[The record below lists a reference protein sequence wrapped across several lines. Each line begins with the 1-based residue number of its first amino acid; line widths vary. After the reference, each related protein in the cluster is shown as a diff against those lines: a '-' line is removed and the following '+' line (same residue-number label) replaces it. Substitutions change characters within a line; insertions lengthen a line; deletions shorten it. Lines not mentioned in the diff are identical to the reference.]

1 MLSRGALIAL
11 MLALSCSGKGGQKD
25 PPAPAPKSDEDTGTV
40 MISVVGTND
49 LHGHLEALPL
59 LAGYLRNLRAARAS
73 DGGAV
78 LVLDAGDMF
87 QGTLESNPNEGA
99 MVIRAYSALG
109 YTAAAIGNHEFDFG
123 PVGDAATPGPDQDPR
138 GALEAR
144 AAEAAFPL
152 LMANIVEATSGE
164 PPAWRNVEQTAMV
177 EVAGLRVG
185 LIGVS
190 TMATPHTTMAAN
202 FAGLRM
208 VPIADALA
216 GRAAALRKDG
226 AQVVIAVAHAG
237 AACRE
242 LGDPRTLDSCEGDA
256 EIFEVARALP
266 RGAVDAIVAGH
277 THQAVAHIV
286 NEVPIIESYA
296 YGRAFGR
303 IDLLVD
309 RGTGAVRLGE
319 LHAPRDLCSAR
330 PPAPCNPG
338 QYEGALVAPDPAVA
352 AMVEPAFAAARE
364 RKAAP
369 LGITASKKIRRSRA
383 EESALGNLFVDLMR
397 QARPQADVAIT
408 NGGGLRADLPE
419 GPLTYGA
426 LYEAMPF
433 DNRFAQITMTGA
445 ELAEVVANNL
455 GRSGGILSLGGVR
468 ASARCKGGQLE
479 VALERES
486 GAPVRGP
493 ELLQVVTSDFLA
505 SGGDGSF
512 GGVTLAG
519 GAIEIESGETIRD
532 AMARAL
538 RERGGTLDPRTLH
551 DPKQPRLRYPGKRPV
566 TCP

>member
-1 MLSRGALIAL
+1 MLDRGALIAM
-11 MLALSCSGKGGQKD
+11 MLAVSCCGKGGQQE
-25 PPAPAPKSDEDTGTV
+25 PAPAPKPDEDTGTV

-49 LHGHLEALPL
+49 LHGHLEALPV
-59 LAGYLRNLRAARAS
+59 LAGYLRNLRAARAR

-109 YTAAAIGNHEFDFG
+109 YTAATIGNHEFDFG
-123 PVGDAATPGPDQDPR
+123 PVGEAATAGPGEEPR

-152 LMANIVEATSGE
+152 LMANIVETASGE
-164 PPAWRNVEQTAMV
+164 PPDWRNVEPSAIV
-177 EVAGLRVG
+177 EAAGVRVG
-185 LIGVS
+185 LIGVT
-190 TMATPHTTMAAN
+190 TMATPYTTMAAN

-208 VPIADALA
+208 VPIAEAVA
-216 GRAAALRKDG
+216 RRAVALRKDG
-226 AQVVIAVAHAG
+226 AQAVIVVAHAG
-237 AACRE
+237 AACRDLE
-242 LGDPRTLDSCEGDA
+242 HPRRLESCDADA

-303 IDLLVD
+303 LDLLVD
-309 RGTGAVRLGE
+309 RGTGAVRLSE

-330 PPAPCNPG
+330 PPAPCEPG
-338 QYEGALVAPDPAVA
+338 PYEGAAVAPDPAIA
-352 AMVEPAFAAARE
+352 AMIEPAFAAARE
-364 RKAAP
+364 RKAAL
-369 LGITASKKIRRSRA
+369 LGVVASKKIRRAGA

-397 QARPQADVAIT
+397 QARPDADVAIT

-433 DNRFAQITMTGA
+433 DNRFARITMTGA
-445 ELAEVVANNL
+445 ELAQVVGNNL
-455 GRSGGILSLGGVR
+455 GRSRGIFSLGGVR
-468 ASARCKGGQLE
+468 ATARCKGKTLE
-479 VALERES
+479 VTLVRDS
-486 GAPVRGP
+486 GAPVRDA
-493 ELLQVVTSDFLA
+493 EVLQVITSDFLA
-505 SGGDGSF
+505 SGGDGAF
-512 GGVTLAG
+512 GGVGLAP
-519 GAIEIESGETIRD
+519 GAIELESGETIRD
-532 AMARAL
+532 AMASAL
-538 RERGGTLDPRTLH
+538 RTRGGALDPHALY
-551 DPKQPRLRYPGKRPV
+551 DPKRPRLR
-566 TCP
+566 

>member
-1 MLSRGALIAL
+1 
-11 MLALSCSGKGGQKD
+11 
-25 PPAPAPKSDEDTGTV
+25 
-40 MISVVGTND
+40 
-49 LHGHLEALPL
+49 
-59 LAGYLRNLRAARAS
+59 
-73 DGGAV
+73 V

-123 PVGDAATPGPDQDPR
+123 PVGEAATAGPGQEPR
-138 GALEAR
+138 GALQAR

-164 PPAWRNVEQTAMV
+164 PPAWRNVEQAAMV
-177 EVAGLRVG
+177 EAAGVRVG

-190 TMATPHTTMAAN
+190 TMATPRTTMSAN

-208 VPIADALA
+208 VPIAEAVA
-216 GRAAALRKDG
+216 RRAAALRKDG
-226 AQVVIAVAHAG
+226 AEVVIAVAHAG
-237 AACRE
+237 AACRDLE
-242 LGDPRTLDSCEGDA
+242 HPRQLESCDADA

-286 NEVPIIESYA
+286 NGVPIIESYA

-309 RGTGAVRLGE
+309 RSTGAVRLGE
-319 LHAPRDLCSAR
+319 LHGPRDLCSAR
-330 PPAPCNPG
+330 PPAPCDPG
-338 QYEGALVAPDPAVA
+338 QYEGAVVVPDPAVA
-352 AMVEPAFAAARE
+352 AMIEPAFAAARE

-369 LGITASKKIRRSRA
+369 LGVVASKKIRRSGA

-397 QARPQADVAIT
+397 QARPDADVAIT

-433 DNRFAQITMTGA
+433 DNRFARITMTGA
-445 ELAEVVANNL
+445 ELAQVVGRNL
-455 GRSGGILSLGGVR
+455 GRSRGVFSLGGVR
-468 ASARCKGGQLE
+468 AAARCKGGTLE
-479 VALERES
+479 VTLVRDS
-486 GAPVRGP
+486 GAPVRDP
-493 ELLQVVTSDFLA
+493 EVLQVITSDFLA
-505 SGGDGSF
+505 SGGDGAF
-512 GGVTLAG
+512 GGVGLAP

-532 AMARAL
+532 AMASVL
-538 RERGGTLDPRTLH
+538 RTRRGTLDPHALH
-551 DPKQPRLRYPGKRPV
+551 DPKRPRLRYPGKRPV